1 MKSLPSPLGMSR
13 NEIVDL
19 LLKEEY
25 GYLPDTPVEV
35 SAEEEIA
42 DYGYAVMSFCYEDI
56 TSDDNDFTN
65 GLAGLVYPDGERG
78 NSDCG
83 KIGLWAWQL

>member
-13 NEIVDL
+13 NEIIDL

-35 SAEEEIA
+35 SAEEEI
-42 DYGYAVMSFCYEDI
+42 DYSFCPGKTI
-56 TSDDNDFTN
+56 MRHLKLTCKTKFGSFTFPVN
-65 GLAGLVYPDGERG
+65 YNCPV
-78 NSDCG
+78 
-83 KIGLWAWQL
+83 